1 MLKQNSP
8 IPSAHMA
15 AKQACAHEI
24 CVQSF
29 MLLNFKY
36 SFLQDKK
43 STIKMKTYQG
53 SKTHSKH
60 ERLITDSE

>member
-8 IPSAHMA
+8 ISSAHMA

-24 CVQSF
+24 CVHAVVHAVE
-29 MLLNFKY
+29 
-36 SFLQDKK
+36 LQVQLPTGKDENIPGLKN
-43 STIKMKTYQG
+43 SLQACM
-53 SKTHSKH
+53 